1 VAGATAEPL
10 VLREHDRDELV
21 GLTRSSSVGAGLA
34 ARARIVLLAAE
45 GTPNVEIARL
55 LGVSRP
61 TVNAWRARYAE
72 HGLAGLA
79 DVKRSGRK
87 RSIDQRRIV
96 TETLR
101 PPPKSLGV
109 THWSSRLLADRLGTS
124 HVTVAAAWKRYGVKP
139 WKAETFKFSTDPE
152 LEAKVADIIG
162 LYLAPPENAIVLC
175 CDEKSQIQALNRTQ
189 KTLPMQPD
197 YAEQRTHDY
206 VRHGTTTLFAAL
218 EIATGR
224 VTGVCKNRHRH
235 QEFLAFLKHVAR
247 AYPNRELHLVM
258 DNYAAHKH
266 PNVKAW
272 LASNPRIRVHF
283 TPTSSSWLNLV
294 EVWFSIIERQAIH
307 RGSFPSVR
315 DLMIKIRAF
324 IDGWNDRCHPF
335 IWTTPAD
342 QVLEKIKRKENSLTP
357 H

>member
-1 VAGATAEPL
+1 MAGATAEPL
-10 VLREHDRDELV
+10 LLREHDRDELV

-55 LGVSRP
+55 VGVSRP
-61 TVNAWRARYAE
+61 TVNAWRTRYAE
-72 HGLAGLA
+72 RGLAGLA
-79 DVKRSGRK
+79 DEMRSGRK

-96 TETLR
+96 TETLT

-139 WKAETFKFSTDPE
+139 WRAETFKFSTDPQ

-189 KTLPMQPD
+189 KTLPMQPGH
-197 YAEQRTHDY
+197 AEQRTHDY

-224 VTGVCKNRHRH
+224 VTGVCKNQHRH
-235 QEFLAFLKHVAR
+235 QEFLAFLKHLAR
-247 AYPNRELHLVM
+247 AYPDRELHLVM

-272 LASNPRIRVHF
+272 LAGNPRIHVHF
-283 TPTSSSWLNLV
+283 TPTSGSWLNLV

-335 IWTTPAD
+335 IWTKPAD
-342 QVLEKIKRKENSLTP
+342 QVLEKIKRKKNSLTP

>member
-1 VAGATAEPL
+1 MAGATAEPL
-10 VLREHDRDELV
+10 LLRDNDREELV
-21 GLTRSSSVGAGLA
+21 VLTRSSSVGAGLA

-55 LGVSRP
+55 VGVSRP
-61 TVNAWRARYAE
+61 TVNAWRTRYAE
-72 HGLAGLA
+72 RGLPGLAEE
-79 DVKRSGRK
+79 KRSGRK

-96 TETLR
+96 AETLR
-101 PPPKSLGV
+101 PPPASLGV
-109 THWSSRLLADRLGTS
+109 THWSSRLLANRLGTS
-124 HVTVAAAWKRYGVKP
+124 HVTIAEAWKRYGVKP
-139 WKAETFKFSTDPE
+139 WKAETFRFSTDPE
-152 LEAKVADIIG
+152 LEAKVTDVIG

-189 KTLPMQPD
+189 KTLPMQPGH
-197 YAEQRTHDY
+197 AEQRTHDY
-206 VRHGTTTLFAAL
+206 VRHGTNTLFAAL

-224 VTGVCKNRHRH
+224 ITGVCKNRHRH

-247 AYPNRELHLVM
+247 AYPDGELHLVM

-266 PNVKAW
+266 PNVRSW
-272 LASNPRIRVHF
+272 LAVNTRIHVHF
-283 TPTSSSWLNLV
+283 TPTSGSWLNLV

-324 IDGWNDRCHPF
+324 INGWNDRCHPF
-335 IWTTPAD
+335 IWTKPAD
-342 QVLEKIKRKENSLTP
+342 QVIEKIKRKENSLTR

>member
-1 VAGATAEPL
+1 
-10 VLREHDRDELV
+10 V
-21 GLTRSSSVGAGLA
+21 GLTRSSSGGAGLA
-34 ARARIVLLAAE
+34 ARARIVLLAAD

-55 LGVSRP
+55 VGVSRP
-61 TVNAWRARYAE
+61 TVNAWRTRYAE

-79 DVKRSGRK
+79 DEKRSGRK
-87 RSIDQRRIV
+87 RSVDQRRIV
-96 TETLR
+96 AETLT
-101 PPPKSLGV
+101 PPPASLGV
-109 THWSSRLLADRLGTS
+109 THWSSRLLAKRLGTS
-124 HVTVAAAWKRYGVKP
+124 HVTVAEAWKRYGVKP

-152 LEAKVADIIG
+152 LEAKVTDIIG

-189 KTLPMQPD
+189 KTLPMQPGH
-197 YAEQRTHDY
+197 AEQRTHDY

-218 EIATGR
+218 EIATGK

-247 AYPNRELHLVM
+247 AYPDRELHLVM

-272 LASNPRIRVHF
+272 LADNPRIQVHF
-283 TPTSSSWLNLV
+283 TPTSGSWLNLV

-324 IDGWNDRCHPF
+324 ISGWNDRCHPF
-335 IWTTPAD
+335 IWTKPAD
-342 QVLEKIKRKENSLTP
+342 QVLDKIKRKKNSLTG

>member
-1 VAGATAEPL
+1 VAGVTADPL
-10 VLREHDRDELV
+10 LLRENERDELA
-21 GLTRSSSVGAGLA
+21 GLTRSSSVSAGLA

-55 LGVSRP
+55 VGVSRP
-61 TVNAWRARYAE
+61 TVNVWRARYAE

-79 DVKRSGRK
+79 DQKRSGRK

-96 TETLR
+96 AETLR
-101 PPPKSLGV
+101 PPPGSLGV
-109 THWSSRLLADRLGTS
+109 THWSSRLLAKRLGTS
-124 HVTVAAAWKRYGVKP
+124 HVTIAEAWKRYGVKP

-152 LEAKVADIIG
+152 LAAKVTDIIG

-189 KTLPMQPD
+189 KTLPMQPGH
-197 YAEQRTHDY
+197 AEQRTHDY

-218 EIATGR
+218 EIATGK

-235 QEFLAFLKHVAR
+235 QEFLAFLKHLAR
-247 AYPNRELHLVM
+247 AYPDRELHLVM
-258 DNYAAHKH
+258 DNYATHKH
-266 PNVKAW
+266 PNVKTW
-272 LASNPRIRVHF
+272 LAANPRIHVHF
-283 TPTSSSWLNLV
+283 TPTSASWLNLV
-294 EVWFSIIERQAIH
+294 EVWFSIIERQAIR
-307 RGSFPSVR
+307 RGSFGSVR

-324 IDGWNDRCHPF
+324 ITGWNDRKHPF
-335 IWTTPAD
+335 IWTKPAD
-342 QVLEKIKRKENSLTP
+342 HILDKIKRKRNSLTR